1 MWKTRKESSIGRR
14 VAAAIGGLLFAFA
27 AAAAP
32 RGIEGQ
38 VTRVVDGDSLWLTPA
53 AGPPVELRLLGIDA
67 PEGCQAG
74 GPEARRAL
82 EDMVLRRTVSV
93 RSEGRDDFG
102 RTLGTVMLDGV
113 NVNQRMVEE
122 GQAWS
127 YRFKWDQGP
136 YVKQERMAQA
146 LQRGVFASAG
156 AVMPRDFRRSHG
168 PCQAGDA
175 PGVPAAGATTPAP
188 LPSRSPPP
196 LPAAA
201 PRQATTPAAP
211 PAAAPQRC
219 DGRTYCS
226 QMTSCAEATWFL
238 KNCPGVK
245 MDGNHDGVPCEQQWC
260 R

>member
-1 MWKTRKESSIGRR
+1 
-14 VAAAIGGLLFAFA
+14 VAT
-27 AAAAP
+27 AAP
-32 RGIEGQ
+32 SQIEGQ

-53 AGPPVELRLLGIDA
+53 SGPPLEVRLVGIDA

-74 GPEARRAL
+74 GTQSRRML
-82 EDMVLRRTVSV
+82 EELVLRRMVSV

-102 RTLGTVMLDGV
+102 RTLGTVMLDGL
-113 NVNQRMVEE
+113 NVNQRLVEE

-146 LQRGVFASAG
+146 LQRGVFASAD
-156 AVMPRDFRRSHG
+156 AVMPREFRRSHG
-168 PCQAGDA
+168 PCQTGEA
-175 PGVPAAGATTPAP
+175 PGLTPAP
-188 LPSRSPPP
+188 AASPRSPAT
-196 LPAAA
+196 PA
-201 PRQATTPAAP
+201 PAAP
-211 PAAAPQRC
+211 TLPAPPPAASLRC

-238 KNCPGVK
+238 RNCPGVK
-245 MDGNHDGVPCEQQWC
+245 MDGNNDGVPCEQQWC